1 LSKRCSRFIYKKK
14 TNFYFLIDFILDVK
28 PSTIHCPD
36 NQLMLTV
43 ELNNIDRNNVL
54 LGDNNCKPNWSNE
67 THAQFITHIDNC
79 SLVLNIFLF

>member
-1 LSKRCSRFIYKKK
+1 
-14 TNFYFLIDFILDVK
+14 
-28 PSTIHCPD
+28 
-36 NQLMLTV
+36 MLTV

-79 SLVLNIFLF
+79 SLVLNICFFLGEIISFKLKTIKYEDFN